1 MAEEA
6 RWVYVCMDTV
16 DFLERPQVLHRS
28 RLVHLGFSSMDVTVS
43 GDLGVGVV
51 VDHVPG
57 CSLLYFSQ

>member
-1 MAEEA
+1 MSAKDIA
-6 RWVYVCMDTV
+6 
-16 DFLERPQVLHRS
+16 DFLEHPQVLHRS